1 MLAAEAMGVDEV
13 MQTVFG
19 ERRRV
24 SLKSPSTY
32 WRRSSGRT
40 AWTEAPKS
48 EEQRRRNQEESCGG
62 QQGSVPAF

>member
-1 MLAAEAMGVDEV
+1 MLAAEAMGVDQV

-19 ERRRV
+19 ERRGV
-24 SLKSPSTY
+24 SLKSTSTY

-40 AWTEAPKS
+40 AALKS
-48 EEQRRRNQEESCGG
+48 EEQRCRNQEESCGG